1 MKRWCALL
9 IVLSLLVLPVYGAQP
24 TLSASSAILM
34 DRESGRVLYEKNAGE
49 RRSIASITKLMTAL
63 VAVELH
69 PDLSSTVTVERE
81 WTGAEGSSMY
91 LKPGEELSLEALLY
105 GLLLSSGNDA
115 ALAVAG
121 YCAGDVESFVAEMN
135 KKAAQL
141 GMNDTHFANPNG
153 LDDPQHYSTA
163 YDMALA
169 VAGYCAGDVESF
181 VAEMNKK
188 AAQLGMNDTHFAN
201 PNGLDDPQHYS
212 TAYDMALLAR
222 AVLEQE
228 ELRTIA
234 STRSIFIA
242 GRSLTN
248 HNKLLWRYEG
258 CTGLKTGY
266 TDEAGRT
273 LVSSA
278 MRDGQELIAVTLN
291 APNDWADHAALFDYG
306 FATYPRTLVAA
317 AGEGTDIPVTDSLCR
332 FTRVSTVSDFYYPL
346 AEGEQVTQTVDLPQQ
361 VSAPVLA
368 GFPAGRVTFT
378 LNGDEI
384 GQLSLLYDWGAANNL
399 APLRWWQR
407 LFG

>member
-1 MKRWCALL
+1 MKRWCAVVL
-9 IVLSLLVLPVYGAQP
+9 VLSLLMLPVQGAEP
-24 TLSASSAILM
+24 ALSARSAVLM
-34 DRESGRVLYEKNAGE
+34 DRESGRVLYAKEADE
-49 RRSIASITKLMTAL
+49 PRPIASITKLMTAL

-91 LKPGEELSLEALLY
+91 LRPGEELSLEALLY

-121 YCAGDVESFVAEMN
+121 FCAGDVEAFVAEMN
-135 KKAAQL
+135 RKAARL
-141 GMNDTHFANPNG
+141 GMDHTHFANPNG
-153 LDDPQHYSTA
+153 LDDP
-163 YDMALA
+163 L
-169 VAGYCAGDVESF
+169 
-181 VAEMNKK
+181 
-188 AAQLGMNDTHFAN
+188 
-201 PNGLDDPQHYS
+201 HYS

-222 AVLEQE
+222 AVLERE
-228 ELRTIA
+228 DLRAIV
-234 STRSIFIA
+234 STRSIAIG
-242 GRSLTN
+242 GRALTN

-278 MRDGQELIAVTLN
+278 LRDGQELIAVTLN

-306 FATYPRTLVAA
+306 FAAYPRTLVAA
-317 AGEGTDIPVTDSLCR
+317 AGMWTDLPVTGSLCR
-332 FTRVSTVSDFYYPL
+332 FVRAGTAADFYYPL
-346 AEGEQVTQTVDLPQQ
+346 AAGERVRRSVELPER

-368 GFPAGRVTFT
+368 GFPAGQVIFT

-384 GQLSLLYDWGAANNL
+384 GRRSLLYHTGAANDA
-399 APLRWWQR
+399 APPRWWQR
-407 LFG
+407 IFKQRS

>member
-9 IVLSLLVLPVYGAQP
+9 IVLSLLVLPVYGVQP

-49 RRSIASITKLMTAL
+49 QRSIASITKLMTAL

-69 PDLSSTVTVERE
+69 PDLSSTVKVEQE

-91 LKPGEELSLEALLY
+91 LKPGEELTLEALLY

-115 ALAVAG
+115 ALAI
-121 YCAGDVESFVAEMN
+121 
-135 KKAAQL
+135 
-141 GMNDTHFANPNG
+141 
-153 LDDPQHYSTA
+153 
-163 YDMALA
+163 
-169 VAGYCAGDVESF
+169 AGYCAGDVESF

-278 MRDGQELIAVTLN
+278 LRDGQELIAVTLN
-291 APNDWADHAALFDYG
+291 APNDWTDHAALFDYG

-317 AGEGTDIPVTDSLCR
+317 AGERTHIPVTDSLCR
-332 FTRVSTVSDFYYPL
+332 FARVSTVSDFYYPL
-346 AEGEQVTQTVDLPQQ
+346 AEGEQVTWTVDLPQQ

-368 GFPAGRVTFT
+368 GFPAGRVTFA
-378 LNGDEI
+378 LNGEEI
-384 GQLSLLYDWGAANNL
+384 GQLSLLYDTGIANNV

>member
-9 IVLSLLVLPVYGAQP
+9 LALSLLVLPVYGAEP

-34 DRESGRVLYEKNAGE
+34 DQESGRVLYAKNAEE

-69 PDLSSTVTVERE
+69 PDLSSTVTIKRE

-91 LKPGEELSLEALLY
+91 LKPGEEVTLEALLY

-115 ALAVAG
+115 ALAIAG
-121 YCAGDVESFVAEMN
+121 YCAGDVDTFVAEMN

-153 LDDPQHYSTA
+153 LDDPDHYSTA
-163 YDMALA
+163 
-169 VAGYCAGDVESF
+169 
-181 VAEMNKK
+181 
-188 AAQLGMNDTHFAN
+188 H
-201 PNGLDDPQHYS
+201 
-212 TAYDMALLAR
+212 DMALLAR
-222 AVLEQE
+222 AVLERE

-234 STRSIFIA
+234 STRSICIA

-278 MRDGQELIAVTLN
+278 LRDGQELIAVTLN

-306 FATYPRTLVAA
+306 FATYPRTLVAS
-317 AGEGTDIPVTDSLCR
+317 AGEWADIPVTGSLCR
-332 FTRVSTVSDFYYPL
+332 FARASTVSDLYYPL
-346 AEGEQVTQTVDLPQQ
+346 AEGEQVSRTVDLPEQAE
-361 VSAPVLA
+361 APVLA
-368 GFPAGRVTFT
+368 GFPAGKLTLT

-384 GQLSLLYDWGAANNL
+384 GQLPLLYDKGAANNA

-407 LFG
+407 LFE

>member
-9 IVLSLLVLPVYGAQP
+9 LVLSLLVLPVFGAGP

-34 DRESGRVLYEKNAGE
+34 DKESGRVLYEKNARE
-49 RRSIASITKLMTAL
+49 QRSIASITKLMTAL

-69 PDLSSTVTVERE
+69 PDLSSTVTIKRE

-91 LKPGEELSLEALLY
+91 LKPEEKVTLEALLY
-105 GLLLSSGNDA
+105 GLMLSSGNDA
-115 ALAVAG
+115 ALAIAG
-121 YCAGDVESFVAEMN
+121 YCGGDVESFVAEMN

-153 LDDPQHYSTA
+153 LDDPDHYSTA
-163 YDMALA
+163 YDMAI
-169 VAGYCAGDVESF
+169 
-181 VAEMNKK
+181 
-188 AAQLGMNDTHFAN
+188 
-201 PNGLDDPQHYS
+201 
-212 TAYDMALLAR
+212 LAR
-222 AVLEQE
+222 AVLERE
-228 ELRTIA
+228 ELRTIV
-234 STRSIFIA
+234 STRSVFIA

-278 MRDGQELIAVTLN
+278 LRDGQELIAVTLN
-291 APNDWADHAALFDYG
+291 APNDWTDHAALFDYG
-306 FATYPRTLVAA
+306 FATYPRTLAA
-317 AGEGTDIPVTDSLCR
+317 SAGEWTHIPVTGSLCP

-346 AEGEQVTQTVDLPQQ
+346 AQGETVQRTVDLPEQ
-361 VSAPVLA
+361 VEAPVEA
-368 GFPAGRVTFT
+368 GFPAGSLTLT

-384 GQLSLLYDWGAANNL
+384 GRLPLLYQTGAVNNV

>member
-9 IVLSLLVLPVYGAQP
+9 LVLSLLVLPVFGAEP

-34 DRESGRVLYEKNAGE
+34 DKESGRVLYEKNARE
-49 RRSIASITKLMTAL
+49 QRSIASITKLMTAL

-69 PDLSSTVTVERE
+69 PDLSSTVTIKRE

-91 LKPGEELSLEALLY
+91 LKPEEKVTLEALLY
-105 GLLLSSGNDA
+105 GLMLSSGNDA
-115 ALAVAG
+115 ALAIAG
-121 YCAGDVESFVAEMN
+121 YCGGDVESFVAEMN

-153 LDDPQHYSTA
+153 LDDPDHYSTA
-163 YDMALA
+163 YDMAI
-169 VAGYCAGDVESF
+169 
-181 VAEMNKK
+181 
-188 AAQLGMNDTHFAN
+188 
-201 PNGLDDPQHYS
+201 
-212 TAYDMALLAR
+212 LAR
-222 AVLEQE
+222 AVLERE
-228 ELRTIA
+228 ELRAIV

-278 MRDGQELIAVTLN
+278 LRDGQELIAVTLN
-291 APNDWADHAALFDYG
+291 APNDWTDHAALFDYG
-306 FATYPRTLVAA
+306 FVTYPRTLAAA
-317 AGEGTDIPVTDSLCR
+317 AGEWTHIPVTGSLCP

-346 AEGEQVTQTVDLPQQ
+346 AQGETVQRTVDLPEE
-361 VSAPVLA
+361 VEAPVEA
-368 GFPAGRVTFT
+368 GFPAGSLTLT

-384 GQLSLLYDWGAANNL
+384 GRLPLLYQTGAVNNV

>member
-9 IVLSLLVLPVYGAQP
+9 LVLSLLVLPVFGAEP

-34 DRESGRVLYEKNAGE
+34 DKESGRVLYEKNARE
-49 RRSIASITKLMTAL
+49 QRSIASITKLMTAL

-69 PDLSSTVTVERE
+69 PDLSSTVTIKRE

-91 LKPGEELSLEALLY
+91 LKPEEKVTLEALLY
-105 GLLLSSGNDA
+105 GLMLSSGNDA
-115 ALAVAG
+115 ALAIAG
-121 YCAGDVESFVAEMN
+121 YCGGDVESFVAEMN

-153 LDDPQHYSTA
+153 LDDPDHYSTA
-163 YDMALA
+163 YDMAILA
-169 VAGYCAGDVESF
+169 W
-181 VAEMNKK
+181 
-188 AAQLGMNDTHFAN
+188 
-201 PNGLDDPQHYS
+201 
-212 TAYDMALLAR
+212 
-222 AVLEQE
+222 AVLERE
-228 ELRTIA
+228 ELRTIV

-278 MRDGQELIAVTLN
+278 LRDGQELIAVTLN
-291 APNDWADHAALFDYG
+291 APNDWTDHAALFDYG

-317 AGEGTDIPVTDSLCR
+317 AGEWTHIPVTGSLCP

-346 AEGEQVTQTVDLPQQ
+346 AQGETVQRTVDLPEQ
-361 VSAPVLA
+361 VEAPVEA
-368 GFPAGRVTFT
+368 GFPAGSLTLT

-384 GQLSLLYDWGAANNL
+384 GRLPLLYQTGAVNNV

>member
-9 IVLSLLVLPVYGAQP
+9 LVLSLLVLPVFGAGP

-34 DRESGRVLYEKNAGE
+34 DKESGRVLYEKNARE
-49 RRSIASITKLMTAL
+49 QRSIASITKLMTAL

-69 PDLSSTVTVERE
+69 PDLSSTVTIKRE

-91 LKPGEELSLEALLY
+91 LKPEEEVTLEALLY
-105 GLLLSSGNDA
+105 GLMLSSGNDA
-115 ALAVAG
+115 ALAIAG
-121 YCAGDVESFVAEMN
+121 YCGGDVESFVAEMN

-153 LDDPQHYSTA
+153 LDDPDHCSTA
-163 YDMALA
+163 YDMAI
-169 VAGYCAGDVESF
+169 
-181 VAEMNKK
+181 
-188 AAQLGMNDTHFAN
+188 
-201 PNGLDDPQHYS
+201 
-212 TAYDMALLAR
+212 LAR
-222 AVLEQE
+222 AVLERE
-228 ELRTIA
+228 ELRTIV

-266 TDEAGRT
+266 TDEAGRA

-278 MRDGQELIAVTLN
+278 LRDGQELIAVTLN

-317 AGEGTDIPVTDSLCR
+317 AGEWTHIPVTGSLCP

-346 AEGEQVTQTVDLPQQ
+346 AQGETVQRTVDLPEQ
-361 VSAPVLA
+361 VEAPLEA
-368 GFPAGRVTFT
+368 GFPAGSLTLT

-384 GQLSLLYDWGAANNL
+384 GRLPLLYQTGAVNNV

>member
-9 IVLSLLVLPVYGAQP
+9 LVLSLLVLPFFGAEP

-34 DRESGRVLYEKNAGE
+34 DKESGRVLYEKNARE
-49 RRSIASITKLMTAL
+49 QRSIASITKLMTAL

-69 PDLSSTVTVERE
+69 PDLSSTVTIKRE

-91 LKPGEELSLEALLY
+91 LKPEEKVTLEALLY
-105 GLLLSSGNDA
+105 GLMLSSGNDA
-115 ALAVAG
+115 ALAIAG
-121 YCAGDVESFVAEMN
+121 YCGGDVESFVAEMN

-153 LDDPQHYSTA
+153 LDDPDHYSTA
-163 YDMALA
+163 YDMAILA
-169 VAGYCAGDVESF
+169 W
-181 VAEMNKK
+181 
-188 AAQLGMNDTHFAN
+188 
-201 PNGLDDPQHYS
+201 
-212 TAYDMALLAR
+212 
-222 AVLEQE
+222 AVLERE
-228 ELRTIA
+228 ELRTIV

-278 MRDGQELIAVTLN
+278 LRDGQELIAVTLN
-291 APNDWADHAALFDYG
+291 APNDWTDHAALFDYG
-306 FATYPRTLVAA
+306 FATYPRTLAA
-317 AGEGTDIPVTDSLCR
+317 SAGEWTHIPVTGSLCP

-346 AEGEQVTQTVDLPQQ
+346 AQGETVQRTVDLPEQ
-361 VSAPVLA
+361 VEAPVEA
-368 GFPAGRVTFT
+368 GFPAGSLTLT

-384 GQLSLLYDWGAANNL
+384 GRLSLLYQTGAANNV

>member
-1 MKRWCALL
+1 MKRWCALFL
-9 IVLSLLVLPVYGAQP
+9 VLSLLLLPVYGAEP
-24 TLSASSAILM
+24 TLSAHSAILM
-34 DRESGRVLYEKNAGE
+34 DRESGRVLYEKNARE

-69 PDLSSTVTVERE
+69 PDLSSVVTVKRE

-91 LKPGEELSLEALLY
+91 LKPEEELTLEALLY

-115 ALAVAG
+115 ALAIAG
-121 YCAGDVESFVAEMN
+121 YCAGDIGTFVEEMN

-163 YDMALA
+163 ADMAI
-169 VAGYCAGDVESF
+169 
-181 VAEMNKK
+181 
-188 AAQLGMNDTHFAN
+188 
-201 PNGLDDPQHYS
+201 
-212 TAYDMALLAR
+212 LAR
-222 AVLEQE
+222 AVLKRE
-228 ELRTIA
+228 ELRVIA
-234 STRSIFIA
+234 STRSVSIA
-242 GRSLTN
+242 RRTLVN

-278 MRDGQELIAVTLN
+278 LRDGQELIAVTLN

-306 FATYPRTLVAA
+306 FAAYPRTLVKA
-317 AGEGTDIPVTDSLCR
+317 AGEWVDIPVTNSLCR
-332 FTRVSTVSDFYYPL
+332 FVRAGTAAEFYYPL
-346 AEGEQVTQTVDLPQQ
+346 AQGEEPEQTIQAPQQ
-361 VSAPVLA
+361 VTAPVLA
-368 GFPAGRVTFT
+368 GFPAGRVIIT

-384 GQLSLLYDWGAANNL
+384 VQLPLLYETGAANNL
-399 APLRWWQR
+399 APKGWLAR

>member
-9 IVLSLLVLPVYGAQP
+9 LVLSLLVLPVYGAEP
-24 TLSASSAILM
+24 TLSAHSAILIE
-34 DRESGRVLYEKNAGE
+34 RESGRVLYEKNARE

-69 PDLSSTVTVERE
+69 PDLSSVVTVKRE

-91 LKPGEELSLEALLY
+91 LKPEEELTLEALLY

-115 ALAVAG
+115 ALAIAG
-121 YCAGDVESFVAEMN
+121 YCAGDIETFVEEMN

-163 YDMALA
+163 ADMAI
-169 VAGYCAGDVESF
+169 
-181 VAEMNKK
+181 
-188 AAQLGMNDTHFAN
+188 
-201 PNGLDDPQHYS
+201 
-212 TAYDMALLAR
+212 LAR
-222 AVLEQE
+222 AVLERE
-228 ELRTIA
+228 ELRVIA
-234 STRSIFIA
+234 STRSVSIA
-242 GRSLTN
+242 GRTLVN

-278 MRDGQELIAVTLN
+278 LRDGQELIAVTLN

-306 FATYPRTLVAA
+306 FTCYPRTLVKA
-317 AGEGTDIPVTDSLCR
+317 AGEWVDIPVANSLCR
-332 FTRVSTVSDFYYPL
+332 FVRAGTAAEFYYPL
-346 AEGEQVTQTVDLPQQ
+346 AQGEEPEQTIQAPQQ
-361 VSAPVLA
+361 VTAPVLA
-368 GFPAGRVTFT
+368 GFPAGRVVIT

-384 GQLSLLYDWGAANNL
+384 AQLPLLYETGAASNL
-399 APLRWWQR
+399 APKGWLAR

>member
-9 IVLSLLVLPVYGAQP
+9 LVLSLLVLPVFGAEP

-34 DRESGRVLYEKNAGE
+34 DKESGRVLYEKNARE
-49 RRSIASITKLMTAL
+49 QRSIASITKLMTAL

-69 PDLSSTVTVERE
+69 PDLSSTVTIKRE

-91 LKPGEELSLEALLY
+91 LKPEEKVTLEALLY
-105 GLLLSSGNDA
+105 GLMLSSGNDA
-115 ALAVAG
+115 ALAIAG
-121 YCAGDVESFVAEMN
+121 YCGGDVESFVAEMN

-153 LDDPQHYSTA
+153 LDDPDHYSTA
-163 YDMALA
+163 YDMAILA
-169 VAGYCAGDVESF
+169 W
-181 VAEMNKK
+181 
-188 AAQLGMNDTHFAN
+188 
-201 PNGLDDPQHYS
+201 
-212 TAYDMALLAR
+212 
-222 AVLEQE
+222 AVLERE
-228 ELRTIA
+228 ELRTIV

-278 MRDGQELIAVTLN
+278 LRDGQELIAVTLN
-291 APNDWADHAALFDYG
+291 APNDWTDHAALFDYG
-306 FATYPRTLVAA
+306 FATYPRTLAA
-317 AGEGTDIPVTDSLCR
+317 SAGEWTHIPVTGSLCP

-346 AEGEQVTQTVDLPQQ
+346 AQGETVQRTVDLPEQ
-361 VSAPVLA
+361 VEAPVEA
-368 GFPAGRVTFT
+368 GFPAGSLTLT

-384 GQLSLLYDWGAANNL
+384 GRLPLLYQTGAVNNV

>member
-9 IVLSLLVLPVYGAQP
+9 LVLSLLVLPVFGAEP

-34 DRESGRVLYEKNAGE
+34 DKESGRVLYEKNARE
-49 RRSIASITKLMTAL
+49 QRSIASITKLMTAL

-69 PDLSSTVTVERE
+69 PDLSSTVTIKRE

-91 LKPGEELSLEALLY
+91 LKPEEEVTLEALLY
-105 GLLLSSGNDA
+105 GLMLSSGNDA
-115 ALAVAG
+115 ALTIAG
-121 YCAGDVESFVAEMN
+121 YCGGDVESFVAEMN

-153 LDDPQHYSTA
+153 LDDPDHYSTA
-163 YDMALA
+163 YDMAI
-169 VAGYCAGDVESF
+169 
-181 VAEMNKK
+181 
-188 AAQLGMNDTHFAN
+188 
-201 PNGLDDPQHYS
+201 
-212 TAYDMALLAR
+212 LAR
-222 AVLEQE
+222 AVLERE
-228 ELRTIA
+228 ELRTIV

-278 MRDGQELIAVTLN
+278 LRDVQELIAVTLN

-317 AGEGTDIPVTDSLCR
+317 AGEWTHIPVTGSLCP

-346 AEGEQVTQTVDLPQQ
+346 AQGETVQRTVDLPEQ
-361 VSAPVLA
+361 VEAPVEA
-368 GFPAGRVTFT
+368 GFPAGSLTLT

-384 GQLSLLYDWGAANNL
+384 GRLPLLYQTGAVNNV

>member
-1 MKRWCALL
+1 
-9 IVLSLLVLPVYGAQP
+9 
-24 TLSASSAILM
+24 
-34 DRESGRVLYEKNAGE
+34 
-49 RRSIASITKLMTAL
+49 
-63 VAVELH
+63 
-69 PDLSSTVTVERE
+69 
-81 WTGAEGSSMY
+81 MY
-91 LKPGEELSLEALLY
+91 LKPEEEVTLEALLY
-105 GLLLSSGNDA
+105 GLMLSSGNDA
-115 ALAVAG
+115 ALAIAG
-121 YCAGDVESFVAEMN
+121 YCGGDVESFVAEMN

-153 LDDPQHYSTA
+153 LDDPDHCSTA
-163 YDMALA
+163 YDMAI
-169 VAGYCAGDVESF
+169 
-181 VAEMNKK
+181 
-188 AAQLGMNDTHFAN
+188 
-201 PNGLDDPQHYS
+201 
-212 TAYDMALLAR
+212 LAR
-222 AVLEQE
+222 AVLERE
-228 ELRTIA
+228 ELRTIV

-278 MRDGQELIAVTLN
+278 LRDGQELIAVTLN

-306 FATYPRTLVAA
+306 FAAYPRTLVAS
-317 AGEGTDIPVTDSLCR
+317 AGEWTHIPVTGSLCP

-346 AEGEQVTQTVDLPQQ
+346 AQGETVQRTVDLPEE
-361 VSAPVLA
+361 VEAPVEA
-368 GFPAGRVTFT
+368 GFPAGSLTLT

-384 GQLSLLYDWGAANNL
+384 GRLPLLYQTGAVNNV

>member
-1 MKRWCALL
+1 MKRRCALL

-34 DRESGRVLYEKNAGE
+34 DRESGRVLYEKNAAE
-49 RRSIASITKLMTAL
+49 QRSIASITKLMTAL

-91 LKPGEELSLEALLY
+91 LKPGEELTLEGLLS

-115 ALAVAG
+115 ALALAG

-141 GMNDTHFANPNG
+141 GMNDPHFAP
-153 LDDPQHYSTA
+153 
-163 YDMALA
+163 
-169 VAGYCAGDVESF
+169 
-181 VAEMNKK
+181 
-188 AAQLGMNDTHFAN
+188 

-278 MRDGQELIAVTLN
+278 LRDGQELIAVTLN
-291 APNDWADHAALFDYG
+291 APNDWTDHAALFDYG

-317 AGEGTDIPVTDSLCR
+317 AWEGTDIPVTDSLCR
-332 FTRVSTVSDFYYPL
+332 FARVSTVSDFYYPL
-346 AEGEQVTQTVDLPQQ
+346 AEGEQVTWTVDLPRQ

-368 GFPAGRVTFT
+368 GFPAGRVTFA
-378 LNGDEI
+378 LNGEEI
-384 GQLSLLYDWGAANNL
+384 GQLSLLYDTGIANNV

>member
-9 IVLSLLVLPVYGAQP
+9 LALSLLVLPVYGAEP
-24 TLSASSAILM
+24 TLSASSAVLM
-34 DRESGRVLYEKNAGE
+34 DRESGRVLYEKNARE
-49 RRSIASITKLMTAL
+49 QRSIASITKLMTAL

-69 PDLSSTVTVERE
+69 PDLSATVTIRRE

-91 LKPGEELSLEALLY
+91 LRPGEEVTLEALLY

-121 YCAGDVESFVAEMN
+121 YCGGDVESFVAQMN

-141 GMNDTHFANPNG
+141 GMNDTHFANPSG
-153 LDDPQHYSTA
+153 LDDPDHYSTA
-163 YDMALA
+163 YDMAI
-169 VAGYCAGDVESF
+169 
-181 VAEMNKK
+181 
-188 AAQLGMNDTHFAN
+188 
-201 PNGLDDPQHYS
+201 
-212 TAYDMALLAR
+212 LAR
-222 AVLEQE
+222 AVLERE
-228 ELRTIA
+228 ELRAIV
-234 STRSIFIA
+234 STRSIHIA

-278 MRDGQELIAVTLN
+278 LREGQELIAVTLN

-306 FATYPRTLVAA
+306 FATYPRTLAA
-317 AGEGTDIPVTDSLCR
+317 AAEEWADLPVTGSLCP
-332 FTRVSTVSDFYYPL
+332 FTRVATVSDFYYPL
-346 AEGEQVTQTVDLPQQ
+346 ARGETVQRTADLPER
-361 VSAPVLA
+361 VAAPVEK
-368 GFPAGRVTFT
+368 GFPAGSLILT

-384 GQLSLLYDWGAANNL
+384 GRLPLLYRTGAADNT

>member
-9 IVLSLLVLPVYGAQP
+9 LVLSLLVLPVFGAGP

-34 DRESGRVLYEKNAGE
+34 DKESGRVLYEKNARE
-49 RRSIASITKLMTAL
+49 QRSIASITKLMTAL

-69 PDLSSTVTVERE
+69 PDLSSTVTIKRE

-91 LKPGEELSLEALLY
+91 LKPEEKVTLEALLY
-105 GLLLSSGNDA
+105 GLMLSSGNDA
-115 ALAVAG
+115 ALAIAG
-121 YCAGDVESFVAEMN
+121 YCGGDVESFVAEMN

-153 LDDPQHYSTA
+153 LDDPDHYSTA
-163 YDMALA
+163 YDMAI
-169 VAGYCAGDVESF
+169 
-181 VAEMNKK
+181 
-188 AAQLGMNDTHFAN
+188 
-201 PNGLDDPQHYS
+201 
-212 TAYDMALLAR
+212 LAR
-222 AVLEQE
+222 AVLERE
-228 ELRTIA
+228 ELRTIV
-234 STRSIFIA
+234 STRSVFIA

-278 MRDGQELIAVTLN
+278 LRDGQELIAVTLN

-317 AGEGTDIPVTDSLCR
+317 AGEWTHIPVTGSLCP

-346 AEGEQVTQTVDLPQQ
+346 AQGETVQRTVDLPEQ
-361 VSAPVLA
+361 VEAPVEA
-368 GFPAGRVTFT
+368 GFPAGSLTLT

-384 GQLSLLYDWGAANNL
+384 GRLPLLYQTGAVNNV

>member
-9 IVLSLLVLPVYGAQP
+9 LVLSLLVLPVLGAEP

-34 DRESGRVLYEKNAGE
+34 DKESGRVLYEKNARE
-49 RRSIASITKLMTAL
+49 QRSIASITKLMTAL

-69 PDLSSTVTVERE
+69 PDLSSTVTIQPE

-91 LKPGEELSLEALLY
+91 LKPEEEVTLEALLY
-105 GLLLSSGNDA
+105 GLMLASGNDA
-115 ALAVAG
+115 ALAIAG
-121 YCAGDVESFVAEMN
+121 YCGGDVESFVAEMN

-153 LDDPQHYSTA
+153 LDDPDHYSTA
-163 YDMALA
+163 YDMAI
-169 VAGYCAGDVESF
+169 
-181 VAEMNKK
+181 
-188 AAQLGMNDTHFAN
+188 
-201 PNGLDDPQHYS
+201 
-212 TAYDMALLAR
+212 LAR
-222 AVLEQE
+222 AILERE
-228 ELRTIA
+228 ELRAIV
-234 STRSIFIA
+234 STRSIYIA

-273 LVSSA
+273 LVSSSL
-278 MRDGQELIAVTLN
+278 REGQELIAVTLN

-317 AGEGTDIPVTDSLCR
+317 AGEWTHIPVTGSLCP

-346 AEGEQVTQTVDLPQQ
+346 AQGETVQRTVDLPER
-361 VSAPVLA
+361 VEAPVEA
-368 GFPAGRVTFT
+368 GFPAGSLTLT

-384 GQLSLLYDWGAANNL
+384 GRLPLLYQTGAANNV

>member
-24 TLSASSAILM
+24 TLSASSAVLM

-115 ALAVAG
+115 ALAI
-121 YCAGDVESFVAEMN
+121 
-135 KKAAQL
+135 
-141 GMNDTHFANPNG
+141 
-153 LDDPQHYSTA
+153 
-163 YDMALA
+163 
-169 VAGYCAGDVESF
+169 AGYCAGDVESF

-228 ELRTIA
+228 ELRAIA

-242 GRSLTN
+242 GRSLT
-248 HNKLLWRYEG
+248 KG
-258 CTGLKTGY
+258 
-266 TDEAGRT
+266 EA
-273 LVSSA
+273 
-278 MRDGQELIAVTLN
+278 MELIKKARGL
-291 APNDWADHAALFDYG
+291 
-306 FATYPRTLVAA
+306 
-317 AGEGTDIPVTDSLCR
+317 
-332 FTRVSTVSDFYYPL
+332 
-346 AEGEQVTQTVDLPQQ
+346 
-361 VSAPVLA
+361 
-368 GFPAGRVTFT
+368 
-378 LNGDEI
+378 
-384 GQLSLLYDWGAANNL
+384 
-399 APLRWWQR
+399 
-407 LFG
+407 

>member
-24 TLSASSAILM
+24 TLSACSAILM

-163 YDMALA
+163 YDMAL
-169 VAGYCAGDVESF
+169 
-181 VAEMNKK
+181 
-188 AAQLGMNDTHFAN
+188 
-201 PNGLDDPQHYS
+201 
-212 TAYDMALLAR
+212 LAR

-278 MRDGQELIAVTLN
+278 MQDGQELIAVTLN

-361 VSAPVLA
+361 MSAPVLA

>member
-9 IVLSLLVLPVYGAQP
+9 LVLSLLVLPVFGAEP

-34 DRESGRVLYEKNAGE
+34 DKESGRVLYEKNARE
-49 RRSIASITKLMTAL
+49 QRSIASITKLMTAL

-69 PDLSSTVTVERE
+69 PDLSSTVTIKRE

-91 LKPGEELSLEALLY
+91 LKPEEKVTLEALLY
-105 GLLLSSGNDA
+105 GLMLSSGNDA
-115 ALAVAG
+115 ALAIAG
-121 YCAGDVESFVAEMN
+121 YCGGDVESFVAEMN

-153 LDDPQHYSTA
+153 LDDPDHYSTA
-163 YDMALA
+163 YDMAILA
-169 VAGYCAGDVESF
+169 W
-181 VAEMNKK
+181 
-188 AAQLGMNDTHFAN
+188 
-201 PNGLDDPQHYS
+201 
-212 TAYDMALLAR
+212 
-222 AVLEQE
+222 AVLERE
-228 ELRTIA
+228 ELRTIV

-278 MRDGQELIAVTLN
+278 LRDGQELIAVTLN
-291 APNDWADHAALFDYG
+291 APSDWADHAALFDYG
-306 FATYPRTLVAA
+306 FATYPRTLAA
-317 AGEGTDIPVTDSLCR
+317 SAGEWTHIPVTGSLCP

-346 AEGEQVTQTVDLPQQ
+346 AQGETVQRTVDLPEQ
-361 VSAPVLA
+361 VEAPVEA
-368 GFPAGRVTFT
+368 GFPAGSLTLT

-384 GQLSLLYDWGAANNL
+384 GRLPLLYQTGAVNNV

>member
-24 TLSASSAILM
+24 TLSASCAILM
-34 DRESGRVLYEKNAGE
+34 DQESGRVLYEKNAGE

-69 PDLSSTVTVERE
+69 PDLSSTVRVEKE

-91 LKPGEELSLEALLY
+91 LKPGEELTLEALLY

-115 ALAVAG
+115 ALAIAG
-121 YCAGDVESFVAEMN
+121 YCAGDVDA
-135 KKAAQL
+135 
-141 GMNDTHFANPNG
+141 
-153 LDDPQHYSTA
+153 
-163 YDMALA
+163 
-169 VAGYCAGDVESF
+169 F

-228 ELRTIA
+228 ELRIIA
-234 STRSIFIA
+234 STRSISIA

-266 TDEAGRT
+266 TDEAGR
-273 LVSSA
+273 
-278 MRDGQELIAVTLN
+278 DGLHRRGGAHPGVQR
-291 APNDWADHAALFDYG
+291 HAGGPGAH
-306 FATYPRTLVAA
+306 R
-317 AGEGTDIPVTDSLCR
+317 R
-332 FTRVSTVSDFYYPL
+332 H
-346 AEGEQVTQTVDLPQQ
+346 PQC
-361 VSAPVLA
+361 L
-368 GFPAGRVTFT
+368 
-378 LNGDEI
+378 
-384 GQLSLLYDWGAANNL
+384 
-399 APLRWWQR
+399 QR
-407 LFG
+407 LGRPRRPF

>member
-9 IVLSLLVLPVYGAQP
+9 LVLSLLVLPVFGAEP

-34 DRESGRVLYEKNAGE
+34 DKESGRVLYEKNARE
-49 RRSIASITKLMTAL
+49 QRSIASITKLMTAL

-69 PDLSSTVTVERE
+69 PDLSSTVTIKRE

-91 LKPGEELSLEALLY
+91 LKPEEKVTLEALLY
-105 GLLLSSGNDA
+105 GLMLSSGNDA
-115 ALAVAG
+115 ALAIAG
-121 YCAGDVESFVAEMN
+121 YCGGDVESFVAEMN

-153 LDDPQHYSTA
+153 LDDPDHYSTA
-163 YDMALA
+163 YDMAILA
-169 VAGYCAGDVESF
+169 W
-181 VAEMNKK
+181 
-188 AAQLGMNDTHFAN
+188 
-201 PNGLDDPQHYS
+201 
-212 TAYDMALLAR
+212 
-222 AVLEQE
+222 AVLERE
-228 ELRTIA
+228 ELRTIV

-278 MRDGQELIAVTLN
+278 LRDGQELIAVTLN
-291 APNDWADHAALFDYG
+291 APNDWTDHAALFDYG
-306 FATYPRTLVAA
+306 FATYPRTLAA
-317 AGEGTDIPVTDSLCR
+317 SAGEWTHIPVTGSLCP

-346 AEGEQVTQTVDLPQQ
+346 AQGETVQRTVDLPEQ
-361 VSAPVLA
+361 VEAPVEA
-368 GFPAGRVTFT
+368 GFPAGSLTLT

-384 GQLSLLYDWGAANNL
+384 GRLSLLYQTGAVNNV

>member
-9 IVLSLLVLPVYGAQP
+9 LVLSLLVLPVFGAEP

-34 DRESGRVLYEKNAGE
+34 DKESGRVLYEKSARE
-49 RRSIASITKLMTAL
+49 QRSIASITKLMTAL

-69 PDLSSTVTVERE
+69 PDLSSTVTIKRE

-91 LKPGEELSLEALLY
+91 LKPEEKVTLEALLY
-105 GLLLSSGNDA
+105 GLMLSSGNDA
-115 ALAVAG
+115 ALAIAG
-121 YCAGDVESFVAEMN
+121 YCGGDVESFVAEMN

-153 LDDPQHYSTA
+153 LDDPDHYSTA
-163 YDMALA
+163 YDMAI
-169 VAGYCAGDVESF
+169 
-181 VAEMNKK
+181 
-188 AAQLGMNDTHFAN
+188 
-201 PNGLDDPQHYS
+201 
-212 TAYDMALLAR
+212 LAR
-222 AVLEQE
+222 AVLERE
-228 ELRTIA
+228 ELRTIV
-234 STRSIFIA
+234 STRSVFIA

-278 MRDGQELIAVTLN
+278 LRDGQELIAVTLN
-291 APNDWADHAALFDYG
+291 APNDWTDHAALFDYG
-306 FATYPRTLVAA
+306 FAAYPRTLVAS
-317 AGEGTDIPVTDSLCR
+317 AGEWTHIPVTGSLCP

-346 AEGEQVTQTVDLPQQ
+346 AQGETVQRTVDLPEE
-361 VSAPVLA
+361 VEAPVEA
-368 GFPAGRVTFT
+368 GFPAGSLTLT

-384 GQLSLLYDWGAANNL
+384 GRLPLLYQTGAVNNV

>member
-1 MKRWCALL
+1 MKRCLAVLLALF
-9 IVLSLLVLPVYGAQP
+9 LLVPPAYGAEP
-24 TLSASSAILM
+24 ALSASSAVLM
-34 DRESGRVLYEKNAGE
+34 DRESGRVLYEKNARE

-69 PDLSSTVTVERE
+69 PDLTSTVTVKEE

-91 LKPGEELSLEALLY
+91 LKPGEKLTLEELLY

-121 YCAGDVESFVAEMN
+121 YCAGDVER
-135 KKAAQL
+135 
-141 GMNDTHFANPNG
+141 
-153 LDDPQHYSTA
+153 
-163 YDMALA
+163 
-169 VAGYCAGDVESF
+169 F

-222 AVLEQE
+222 AVLARE
-228 ELRTIA
+228 ELRTVA

-278 MRDGQELIAVTLN
+278 LREGQELIAVTLN

-306 FATYPRTLVAA
+306 FAAYPRTLVVP
-317 AGEGTDIPVTDSLCR
+317 AGEWADLPVMGSLCR

-346 AEGEQVTQTVDLPQQ
+346 AEGERVSRTVDLPER
-361 VSAPVLA
+361 VEAPVAA
-368 GFPAGRVTFT
+368 GFPAGKLTLT

-384 GQLSLLYDWGAANNL
+384 GQLPLLYQTGAVNNT

>member
-1 MKRWCALL
+1 
-9 IVLSLLVLPVYGAQP
+9 
-24 TLSASSAILM
+24 
-34 DRESGRVLYEKNAGE
+34 
-49 RRSIASITKLMTAL
+49 
-63 VAVELH
+63 
-69 PDLSSTVTVERE
+69 
-81 WTGAEGSSMY
+81 MY
-91 LKPGEELSLEALLY
+91 LKPEEEVTLEALLY
-105 GLLLSSGNDA
+105 GLMLSSGNDA
-115 ALAVAG
+115 ALAIAG
-121 YCAGDVESFVAEMN
+121 YCGGDVESFVAEMN

-153 LDDPQHYSTA
+153 LDDPDHYSTA
-163 YDMALA
+163 YDMAI
-169 VAGYCAGDVESF
+169 
-181 VAEMNKK
+181 
-188 AAQLGMNDTHFAN
+188 
-201 PNGLDDPQHYS
+201 
-212 TAYDMALLAR
+212 LAR
-222 AVLEQE
+222 AVLERE
-228 ELRTIA
+228 ELRTIV

-278 MRDGQELIAVTLN
+278 LRDGQELIAVTLN

-306 FATYPRTLVAA
+306 FATYPRTLVAS
-317 AGEGTDIPVTDSLCR
+317 AGEWTHIPVTGSLCP

-346 AEGEQVTQTVDLPQQ
+346 AQGETVQRTVDLPEQ
-361 VSAPVLA
+361 VEAPVEA
-368 GFPAGRVTFT
+368 GFPAGSLTLT

-384 GQLSLLYDWGAANNL
+384 GRLPLLYQTGAANNV

>member
-1 MKRWCALL
+1 MKRCCALL
-9 IVLSLLVLPVYGAQP
+9 LVLSLLVLPARGAEP
-24 TLSASSAILM
+24 SLSAASAVLM
-34 DRESGRVLYEKNAGE
+34 DRESRRVLYEKNARQ

-63 VAVELH
+63 VALELH
-69 PDLSSTVTVERE
+69 PDLSDTVAVRPE

-91 LKPGEELSLEALLY
+91 LRAGEELTLEELLY

-135 KKAAQL
+135 KTAARL
-141 GMNDTHFANPNG
+141 GMNDTHFANPSG
-153 LDDPQHYSTA
+153 LDDPEHYSTA
-163 YDMALA
+163 YDMAI
-169 VAGYCAGDVESF
+169 
-181 VAEMNKK
+181 
-188 AAQLGMNDTHFAN
+188 
-201 PNGLDDPQHYS
+201 
-212 TAYDMALLAR
+212 LAR
-222 AVLEQE
+222 AVLERE

-234 STRSIFIA
+234 GTRSAAVA
-242 GRSLTN
+242 GRCLTN

-273 LVSSA
+273 LVSSVL
-278 MRDGQELIAVTLN
+278 REGQELIAVTLD

-306 FATYPRTLVAA
+306 FATYPRTLAA
-317 AGEGTDIPVTDSLCR
+317 ATGEGTLVPAAGSLCR
-332 FTRVSTVSDFYYPL
+332 FTRVSAASDFYYPL
-346 AEGEQVTQTVDLPQQ
+346 SDGERVERRLELPEGVE
-361 VSAPVLA
+361 APVEA
-368 GFPAGRVTFT
+368 GFPAGSLVLT

-384 GQLSLLYDWGAANNL
+384 GRLPLLYETGAASDL

>member
-1 MKRWCALL
+1 MKRWWALVL
-9 IVLSLLVLPVYGAQP
+9 ALSLLILPVYGAEP
-24 TLSASSAILM
+24 SVSASAAVLM
-34 DRESGRVLYEKNAGE
+34 DRESGRVLYEKSAHE

-91 LKPGEELSLEALLY
+91 LKPGEEVSLEGLLY

-115 ALAVAG
+115 ALAIAG

-135 KKAAQL
+135 KAAARL

-153 LDDPQHYSTA
+153 LDDP
-163 YDMALA
+163 D
-169 VAGYCAGDVESF
+169 
-181 VAEMNKK
+181 
-188 AAQLGMNDTHFAN
+188 
-201 PNGLDDPQHYS
+201 HYS

-222 AVLEQE
+222 AVLDRE

-234 STRSIFIA
+234 STRSISIA

-278 MRDGQELIAVTLN
+278 LREGQELIAVTLN
-291 APNDWADHAALFDYG
+291 APSDWADHAALFDYG
-306 FATYPRTLVAA
+306 FETYPRTLVAS
-317 AGEGTDIPVTDSLCR
+317 AGEWADLPVEGSLCP
-332 FTRVSTVSDFYYPL
+332 FTRVSTVSDFWYPL
-346 AEGEQVTQTVDLPQQ
+346 AQGETVQRTVDLPQR
-361 VSAPVLA
+361 VEAPVLA
-368 GFPAGRVTFT
+368 GFPAGRVSFT
-378 LNGDEI
+378 LNGNEI
-384 GQLSLLYDWGAANNL
+384 GQLSLLYQTGAANNV